1 MSFALRCASCS
12 CRAGALYIQS
22 ENQPFVSKLPRLISF
37 CLCTAYTNAQIP
49 ICKTVALIISK
60 NHACSNLLKTRGRC
74 VLLPL
79 IFSNLLRTTS
89 YGKSYLLIRITGCL
103 TAMVSTISSTNSFM
117 SILIN
122 KLGFLPPKFYIS
134 YGFLQ
139 QLHINWF

>member
-1 MSFALRCASCS
+1 MLSTFIIKPFIVYLPITKNWKLTSRQ
-12 CRAGALYIQS
+12 IQIHH
-22 ENQPFVSKLPRLISF
+22 Q
-37 CLCTAYTNAQIP
+37 QIP

-122 KLGFLPPKFYIS
+122 KLDFLPPKFYIS

>member
-1 MSFALRCASCS
+1 MLIPHKVKNK
-12 CRAGALYIQS
+12 GKY
-22 ENQPFVSKLPRLISF
+22 ISF
-37 CLCTAYTNAQIP
+37 HYLRGWKARKIRKVQEISPQIP

-122 KLGFLPPKFYIS
+122 KLDFLPPKFYIS